1 MGGYY
6 AVRVG
11 RRQGIYKSWSDCKEQ
26 VLGVS
31 GAKFKKF
38 NSLEEAQ
45 AFVDA
50 DVYSTPRN
58 TQSQT
63 CQRYSPY
70 ASQRTHSRKTVVY
83 TDGASAGNGQTGARA
98 GYGVYWGDNDP
109 RN

>member
-1 MGGYY
+1 MKKKDNTISKNSFFFFIFVVLKSSVQKVMGGYY

-50 DVYSTPRN
+50 
-58 TQSQT
+58 
-63 CQRYSPY
+63 
-70 ASQRTHSRKTVVY
+70 
-83 TDGASAGNGQTGARA
+83 G
-98 GYGVYWGDNDP
+98 
-109 RN
+109 